1 MDENFDRGGIFEIL
15 DHFLFPF
22 CHFKFM
28 DPKLLFNLAA
38 LPIPNLI
45 TFKGKDIND
54 FNFSQDN
61 FHDASNPIELDE
73 LGFNLSKIGYN
84 ISAIA
89 NKTNEFNKTEAI
101 LNTIEPYEIDFF
113 HDQAI
118 EIYKWLFPCLDG
130 FLVSINALL
139 PSNPCDEEKKE
150 IKKIKIVIEKLSK
163 GLTNLEDTVKALLDI
178 SFFDLLSENN
188 KKSSITIKLQK
199 LFYCILPTLIID
211 GYITLISIVAFYH
224 AVYERF
230 CIPEENRTQPDNLS
244 ALLVKIN
251 LMMDSCGQKLD
262 VVSTCLQETN
272 TIVKSSEKNLNTINK
287 KADQLLQGQEETQRK
302 IIVQGDQS
310 SRRLE
315 KVEEKVDKRNRA
327 DKRKP
332 LTQEE
337 CANLLY
343 KQKVIFCKKK
353 EDYISKVGITSTRVK
368 CPEDETMVLR
378 TIQRWDQYLAT
389 DGEKGTKPPKG
400 YSREKSIKE
409 FDLWAEVFEQ
419 IAYEKWEKKQPIIR
433 RKNKQTD
440 GIVMPYSTEDEE
452 NLEDEDDDFET
463 RGQQNLA
470 DRFDHSRK
478 DD

>member
-1 MDENFDRGGIFEIL
+1 MDENFDRGIFEIL

-45 TFKGKDIND
+45 TFKGKDINE

-163 GLTNLEDTVKALLDI
+163 SLTNLEDTVKALLDI

-272 TIVKSSEKNLNTINK
+272 TIVKSSENNLNTINK
-287 KADQLLQGQEETQRK
+287 KADQLLQEQKETQRK
-302 IIVQGDQS
+302 MIVQGARS
-310 SRRLE
+310 SRENKKLE
-315 KVEEKVDKRNRA
+315 DKITKRNQKESRNE
-327 DKRKP
+327 
-332 LTQEE
+332 LTQMDCARIMAEE
-337 CANLLY
+337 RKKNYEAKKSLLDAL
-343 KQKVIFCKKK
+343 KM
-353 EDYISKVGITSTRVK
+353 STETIDK
-368 CPEDETMVLR
+368 DKNPDEENIVR
-378 TIQRWDQYLAT
+378 TIERWDT
-389 DGEKGTKPPKG
+389 GKTKPPVG
-400 YSREKSIKE
+400 YSRRISEYEFREWVKKREKRKLDNWIVK
-409 FDLWAEVFEQ
+409 
-419 IAYEKWEKKQPIIR
+419 IR
-433 RKNKQTD
+433 RSLKTVQAELVPEAVLDEWMRLNTGND
-440 GIVMPYSTEDEE
+440 NDPYSKI
-452 NLEDEDDDFET
+452 N
-463 RGQQNLA
+463 A
-470 DRFDHSRK
+470 
-478 DD
+478 